1 MKFAPVVFLLA
12 FALCTSCATSPPA
25 GAPAVPAVPAAAAAR
40 ARELGAECQRAL
52 EAGDY
57 AGARATAA
65 EALHLDPQ
73 YEEAWVAFGMAS
85 VRLGQ
90 PDKARESYER
100 ALALHRSSAGR
111 TRPDASQA
119 YYEVFLL
126 SLLSRYGEAEA
137 LLKRARADFPTDQ
150 QLSTLADLFP
160 EFVQNWG
167 HWTVKSP

>member
-73 YEEAWVAFGMAS
+73 YEEGLG
-85 VRLGQ
+85 RLRDGLSAVGTAGQ
-90 PDKARESYER
+90 G
-100 ALALHRSSAGR
+100 AGVLR
-111 TRPDASQA
+111 TRAGVAP
-119 YYEVFLL
+119 V
-126 SLLSRYGEAEA
+126 
-137 LLKRARADFPTDQ
+137 KRGPGRGRMPARLITRC
-150 QLSTLADLFP
+150 SC
-160 EFVQNWG
+160 
-167 HWTVKSP
+167 SPY